1 MKRYLLPLLALGQVA
16 VADTGL
22 PDDDWYSMDLESLLQ
37 VRTPPKAQVGS
48 RHGLRSVKNTAVPVD
63 VYTAEQ
69 LLATGEI
76 ELARALAAL
85 VPGFNYPRPSIA
97 DGTDHAPPFTL
108 RTLQPDQVLVLVNGK
123 RLHQG
128 SLLHTNGTIGRGSS
142 GTDLNTIALLA
153 VERVEILRDGAAAQ
167 YGSDAIA
174 GIVNIILK
182 GYGQAHQGLY
192 QWGRTHEGDGLARH
206 TEVMAALPLAGDGFA
221 NLVLSRRDRGSS
233 NRANAGVLDNGRVR
247 QHFGDAQ
254 ALDDSLAFNA
264 ELPRADTLF
273 YAHGHY
279 NRRKGSAGAFYRYA
293 DDDRNVTDL
302 YPDGFLPLI
311 EPRIRDYSATLGVKG
326 VLDNGA
332 SWDLS
337 YTRGENDYHFYVR
350 NSLNRSLG
358 TSSPRSFDSGSTRLT
373 QDTLNLDINQ
383 RFGAHSL
390 SAGYEMRRER
400 YRIRAGDPA
409 SYLLGPEAAWYPGAQ
424 GFGGFSPDNAV
435 SASRLSQALYVDFK
449 YVPVAG
455 LTLGTAVRAEHFS
468 DFGSTVNGKLS
479 LHYQPVEQWQFRSS
493 LSSGF
498 RAPSLSQANFTSTA
512 MVREGTEILQY
523 GTYGVDHPVAR
534 ALGARKL
541 KAEKSA
547 HFTLGT
553 VWQPTE
559 KLNLSA
565 DWFVTDIRDR
575 IMATSYIAGWSLAE
589 LSPGAQAIL
598 NQHGVDGAVYF
609 TNAVG
614 TRTQGYDLRLD
625 YQDDLANGHQ
635 WQVQAAF
642 QQAKTRINRVNR
654 APDILGVDMN
664 DLVLDHFTR
673 VTLEQG
679 QPQHAFSLW
688 GQYKTPAFAL
698 SLGLRRHGSYAS
710 TYGDQTVRFAAPWVL
725 DPQISFNLGRQATL
739 AVGATNLLNS
749 RPQQWGVTDAD
760 DPLHGKGKPIA
771 YSQYAPYGYNGRTW
785 YLRLGAR
792 F

>member
-1 MKRYLLPLLALGQVA
+1 MRRLILLLLAFCQVA
-16 VADTGL
+16 VAGTGQ
-22 PDDDWYSMDLESLLQ
+22 PDADWYNMDLQSLLQ

-48 RHGLRSVKNTAVPVD
+48 RHGLLSVKNTAVPVD

-69 LLATGEI
+69 LMATGEI

-128 SLLHTNGTIGRGSS
+128 SLLHNNGTIGRGSS

-153 VERVEILRDGAAAQ
+153 VERVEVLRDGAAAQ

-182 GYGQAHQGLY
+182 GYGQTHQGLY
-192 QWGRTHEGDGLARH
+192 QWGRTYKKDGLARH
-206 TEVMAALPLAGDGFA
+206 VEVMAALPLAGDGFA
-221 NLVLSRRDRGSS
+221 NLVVSRRDRGES
-233 NRANAGVLDNGRVR
+233 NRAYTAARDGVRTRL
-247 QHFGDAQ
+247 HFGDAQ
-254 ALDDSLAFNA
+254 VLDESLTFNA
-264 ELPRADTLF
+264 ELPGADTLL

-279 NRRKGSAGAFYRYA
+279 NQRQSSAGALYRYA
-293 DDDRNVTDL
+293 DDDRNLPEL
-302 YPDGFLPLI
+302 YPDGFLPSI
-311 EPRIRDYSATLGVKG
+311 EPRIRDYSATLGIKG
-326 VLDNGA
+326 VLDSGA

-358 TSSPRSFDSGSTRLT
+358 INSPRSFDSGSTRLN
-373 QDTLNLDINQ
+373 QDTLSFDMNQ
-383 RFGAHSL
+383 HFGAHSL
-390 SAGYEMRRER
+390 SAGYELRREH
-400 YRIRAGDPA
+400 YRIRAGDSA
-409 SYLLGPEAAWYPGAQ
+409 SYLLGPYSTQYPGAQ
-424 GFGGFSPDNAV
+424 GFGGFSPDNTV

-455 LTLGTAVRAEHFS
+455 LTLGTAARTEHFS
-468 DFGSTVNGKLS
+468 DFGNTLNGKLS
-479 LHYQPVEQWQFRSS
+479 LHYQPVERWQLRGS

-498 RAPSLSQANFTSTA
+498 RAPSLSQANFSSTSMINGGGGLVQTGNF
-512 MVREGTEILQY
+512 R
-523 GTYGVDHPVAR
+523 VDHPVAR
-534 ALGARKL
+534 ALGAGDL
-541 KAEKSA
+541 KPEKSA
-547 HFTLGT
+547 HFTLGA
-553 VWQPTE
+553 VWQPVASMS
-559 KLNLSA
+559 LSA
-565 DWFVTDIRDR
+565 DWFVTDIRNR
-575 IMATSYIAGWSLAE
+575 IMATSYIEADTV
-589 LSPGAQAIL
+589 PQAKDIL
-598 NQHGVDGAVYF
+598 EQYGVGSAVYF

-614 TRTQGYDLRLD
+614 TRTQGYDVRLD
-625 YQDDLANGHQ
+625 YQDELSNGHL
-635 WQVQAAF
+635 WQIQAAV

-654 APDILGVDMN
+654 APDVLGVDMN
-664 DLVLDHFTR
+664 ELVLDPFTR

-688 GQYKTPAFAL
+688 GHYRTPAFAL

-710 TYGDQTVRFAAPWVL
+710 TYGDQTVRFAARWVL
-725 DPQISFNLGRQATL
+725 DPQISFNLGRHATL

-749 RPQQWGVTDAD
+749 RPQQWAATGEDE
-760 DPLHGKGKPIA
+760 PLHGKGKPVA